1 MNQTVIKTGP
11 GTLIFNDA
19 ITGGGGLTVAGGL
32 FSTSGANSYSGTT
45 TVSGGTLAFDGAG
58 NTLSATANGAFTV
71 NSGATLAIQPGAS
84 VTVASDLKLGSGSN
98 GSA

>member
-58 NTLSATANGAFTV
+58 KTPAPRPTAP
-71 NSGATLAIQPGAS
+71 SP
-84 VTVASDLKLGSGSN
+84 
-98 GSA
+98 